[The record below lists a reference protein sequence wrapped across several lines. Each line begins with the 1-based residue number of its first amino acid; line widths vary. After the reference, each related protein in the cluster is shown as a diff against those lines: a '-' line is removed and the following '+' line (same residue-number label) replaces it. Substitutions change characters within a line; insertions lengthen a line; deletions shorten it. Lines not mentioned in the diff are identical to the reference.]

1 MVRSLEALLVTA
13 FISLFAKFL
22 AGIVSVQLSFA
33 GISEDVV
40 SVHVKWDIS
49 VSECYVV
56 CFRGYIISN
65 KSYKKKLRYWR

>member
-1 MVRSLEALLVTA
+1 M
-13 FISLFAKFL
+13 
-22 AGIVSVQLSFA
+22 QLSFA

-65 KSYKKKLRYWR
+65 KSYKKKNSGIGVRFLLFSNHVSVRWVC

>member
-1 MVRSLEALLVTA
+1 M
-13 FISLFAKFL
+13 
-22 AGIVSVQLSFA
+22 QLSFA

-65 KSYKKKLRYWR
+65 KSYKKNSGIGVRFLLFSNHVSVRWVC